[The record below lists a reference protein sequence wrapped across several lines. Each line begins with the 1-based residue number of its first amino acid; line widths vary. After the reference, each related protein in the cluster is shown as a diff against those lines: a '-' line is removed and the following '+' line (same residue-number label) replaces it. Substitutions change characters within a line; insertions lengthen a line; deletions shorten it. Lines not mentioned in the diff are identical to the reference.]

1 MLAESAVRGR
11 PGVGAVTAVAEVGAG
26 TAAGVMTGALST
38 ALSALSALSAAASST
53 TVGVADIYQ
62 GSELTRTSLVD
73 PDNRRPVRY
82 DGEGG
87 LREMLSQ
94 VSAGGSPRTLDQ
106 DKLRLTHRL
115 ARLRAERP
123 DTFVGP
129 RSGYRTVPVTTSHA
143 FAYARLLDEAPDVV
157 VIVRRLGR
165 RLRRLGGWREES
177 VVLPDGPWTEVLTD
191 RPVDGGAQR
200 LADVVGDLPVVVLA
214 RDREV
219 GQEGDGDR
227 EDTGGTA

>member
-1 MLAESAVRGR
+1 
-11 PGVGAVTAVAEVGAG
+11 
-26 TAAGVMTGALST
+26 
-38 ALSALSALSAAASST
+38 
-53 TVGVADIYQ
+53 
-62 GSELTRTSLVD
+62 
-73 PDNRRPVRY
+73 
-82 DGEGG
+82 
-87 LREMLSQ
+87 MLSQ

-143 FAYARLLDEAPDVV
+143 FAYARLLDEEPDVV